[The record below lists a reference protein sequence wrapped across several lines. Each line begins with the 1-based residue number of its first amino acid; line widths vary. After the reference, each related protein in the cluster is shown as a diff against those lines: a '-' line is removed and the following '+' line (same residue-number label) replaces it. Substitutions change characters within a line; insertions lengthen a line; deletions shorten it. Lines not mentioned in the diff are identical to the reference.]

1 MWDASTYL
9 LWVIEDQNLNISEIK
24 IKETL
29 QEAFGICHEVQ
40 FAFCFICQ
48 EKTSRL
54 EMVYSKIHLK
64 YWLSVGISLHQTQQI
79 CYRSKQ
85 SAFWWYIR
93 YIFCENHFRSPQ
105 RRFFSKPHFKESYT
119 IQICV
124 EKNTFIR
131 RCSFITT

>member
-1 MWDASTYL
+1 MQAL
-9 LWVIEDQNLNISEIK
+9 IRMWVIEDQNLNISEMK

-54 EMVYSKIHLK
+54 EMMYSKIHLK
-64 YWLSVGISLHQTQQI
+64 YRLCVGISLHQTQQI

-105 RRFFSKPHFKESYT
+105 RRILSKPHFKESLT

-124 EKNTFIR
+124 EKTLLLEDVV
-131 RCSFITT
+131 FITT